1 MALKI
6 NNEAKIGILVI
17 IAVAALIFG
26 LRMLQ
31 GKSLF
36 NNGTDL
42 YALYDDASGLQ
53 TSAPILLKG
62 VAIGRVKDI
71 QITDQQKIKVTIH
84 LNEGV
89 NIPVGSIAEMQSPSM
104 LSSDKVI
111 SIVFPANSSTNYL
124 KDGANI
130 EGKMQG
136 GLVDEL
142 KGGLN
147 PIMANVNGTVQN
159 IDSVVLSVNNIM
171 NFQTQQSL
179 RNTIQ
184 NLDKAIADLSTLA
197 HALSQQSGQIS
208 GIMKSVNG
216 FADNLN
222 QNNPKITNILTN
234 AETATNSLTGPEI
247 KETLKSL
254 QEAADKLNATIN
266 NINST
271 DGSLGLLMR
280 DRALYDN
287 INKMSKS
294 LDELMI
300 DLKNHPGRYIN
311 VSVFGSDK
319 RN

>member
-17 IAVAALIFG
+17 AAVAALIFG

-31 GKSLF
+31 GKNLF
-36 NNGTDL
+36 NNGADL
-42 YALYDDASGLQ
+42 HALYDDASGLQ
-53 TSAPILLKG
+53 TSAPVLLKG
-62 VAIGRVKDI
+62 VSIGRVKEI

-84 LNEGV
+84 INEGV

-104 LSSDKVI
+104 LSSDKVV
-111 SIVFPANSSTNYL
+111 SIIFPDNSSTNYL

-130 EGKMQG
+130 EGRLQG

-147 PIMANVNGTVQN
+147 PIMANVDGTIQN
-159 IDSVVLSVNNIM
+159 IDSVVLSINNIM

-197 HALSQQSGQIS
+197 HALSQQSGQIN

-222 QNNPKITNILTN
+222 QNNPKITNILAN